1 MAFGNASSNS
11 YVFVGGLPSWYGGDV
26 AGLENVVLPTVLLEP
41 RFRGA
46 IRNLAYKDA
55 RINDNTALNSP
66 YSISRKS
73 RLPLQD
79 HIAYKVSK
87 SYHIYDNWKALR
99 IIIIRFWLYITLIHL
114 LQGKTNK
121 NRPQFI
127 NVLEYFDIVHAI
139 IMQ

>member
-1 MAFGNASSNS
+1 MLLTIMSSDIVTTFLKYKNNFKDDDVTVADLAFGNASSNS

-55 RINDNTALNSP
+55 RIPENTALNIP
-66 YSISRKS
+66 YSTSVKN

-79 HIAYKVSK
+79 LIAYKVSK
-87 SYHIYDNWKALR
+87 L
-99 IIIIRFWLYITLIHL
+99 
-114 LQGKTNK
+114 
-121 NRPQFI
+121 
-127 NVLEYFDIVHAI
+127 
-139 IMQ
+139 